1 MLQTIL
7 KSYVVVREGSVGVDG
22 EDLSDDDGFGV
33 RVGLL
38 RDRRR
43 VLPVLVE
50 TEEVWAFVV
59 DVNQVHSD
67 ARI

>member
-33 RVGLL
+33 RVGLF

-67 ARI
+67 ARV